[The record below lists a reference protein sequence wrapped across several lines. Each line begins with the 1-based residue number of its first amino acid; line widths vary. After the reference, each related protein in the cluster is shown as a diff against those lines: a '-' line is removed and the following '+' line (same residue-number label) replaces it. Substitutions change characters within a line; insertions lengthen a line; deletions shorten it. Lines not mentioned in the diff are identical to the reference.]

1 MALSNA
7 LFAGLSG
14 LDVNQVK
21 LNIVGNNIA
30 NANTVAFKS
39 TRVLFKPQFYVTDS
53 GGSQPDGDSGGTNPS
68 QRGLGVVISALEKNF
83 QPGSIETTGRPT
95 DMAIDGDGFFIV
107 RSDEQKYTR
116 DGSFRLNANNQLVT
130 SAGDLV
136 QGYGVDQSF
145 QIITGQLTDL
155 TIPLGAATT
164 AQATS
169 VATMEGNLNAAGTV
183 ASGASILASQYLTVL
198 NSGTAPSNVTL
209 LTDLASAS
217 DITTP
222 LFNAGDTLT
231 LSARKGSR
239 SIAEATLNVT
249 GRTLGDLMNF
259 LRQALG
265 INDTVV
271 PAAGQAAPGVVL
283 EADPANA
290 ANQRIVITG
299 NSGADNALE
308 LGPGSLRTATGLMPL
323 RFADATDANG
333 IASNPSGESV
343 HTSLVVYDSLGAA
356 VTLNVTAVLE
366 RTSSTGNV
374 WRFYAESASDTDLDL
389 VVGTGTLTFDN
400 FGKLRAVT
408 GNTITID
415 RTDTGAQTPL
425 TLTLDFSRMTSL
437 AHRSSELA
445 MVNQDGSPMGR
456 LTGFSVGADGRITG
470 SFSNG
475 VTRTLGQLAIATFTN
490 PAGLID
496 RGGNMYVEGA
506 NSGTAVIGVP
516 ATLGAGKIVAGALEL
531 SNVDL
536 SEEFINLIIAS
547 TGFAASSRVI
557 STSDQLLT
565 ELLNA
570 NR

>member
-1 MALSNA
+1 MVLSNA
-7 LFAGLSG
+7 LFVGLSG

-198 NSGTAPSNVTL
+198 NSGTAPTNVTL

-231 LSARKGSR
+231 LSARKGRR

-425 TLTLDFSRMTSL
+425 TFTLDFSRMTSL